1 MNSELNS
8 IWLDW
13 RTKVPNGVPNPRND
27 YHLVLLKELCLLKGI
42 DKDIIDDVILVLEKD
57 DSKLSK
63 ADQAIIDKEDLVWKR
78 VGYGPKDKKGITYKK
93 QNGKLVSVGG
103 DKEDD
108 KEEQPKA
115 SGMSTDDYAASA
127 LTSEPDADDEG
138 AEDGEGDKEQKPK
151 GTPVEK
157 KLSSV
162 DKLKAAKTIEKT
174 DNVIKELEEEL
185 GDILDENER
194 ANKQGEIDRLKI
206 LKKNWI
212 KLANAE
218 TEEEREEAVREMVE
232 HGLLAR
238 NAPGSSKRK
247 IYFTEDVSG
256 MGAKDGMMTQK
267 GTPGNGSNF
276 TQLISDI
283 IDSGGME
290 NEVGLMNTSAAR
302 TLAKVSGD
310 HNEAGVCAFLDPSG
324 LNEQNYR
331 KTQDS
336 YASLGGDE
344 RRANKQNMD
353 AAEKV
358 KDYLSKMDPPCE
370 VEKAEAMGHLGNKEI
385 KLKYNID
392 PKKNPT
398 DFFVYCK
405 DGRQKGISAKIYS
418 NPKSITM
425 KNSGTKKA
433 GSDYLDDPSI
443 DDKLDSLK
451 QKYNMGNNPTDNEK
465 REFKIEYLGLWV
477 ESMEELSKTPDGQ
490 QKLTRMW
497 NEVHGCGEDV
507 ATLITNKK
515 TGEVK
520 LHDPDHYCDPEGP
533 LEVKQD
539 KTKIMVK
546 FGKGDD
552 WTEMVCKTEKDGS
565 VKLLFNHHSKKA

>member
-1 MNSELNS
+1 MSFNFNSL
-8 IWLDW
+8 WLDW
-13 RTKVPNGVPNPRND
+13 RAKVPDGTPNPKNA
-27 YHLVLLKELCLLKGI
+27 YHLVLLKEICLKQGI
-42 DKDIIDDVILVLEKD
+42 DIDIIDKVILVLEAEEKIPDETPIKYKLKNKD
-57 DSKLSK
+57 GEME
-63 ADQAIIDKEDLVWKR
+63 DKETT
-78 VGYGPKDKKGITYKK
+78 YGSAIQRDKEHPAYIAAKALQSDGDDEEEKEPTK
-93 QNGKLVSVGG
+93 QTKIKVNPYDK
-103 DKEDD
+103 KEDD
-108 KEEQPKA
+108 KE
-115 SGMSTDDYAASA
+115 G
-127 LTSEPDADDEG
+127 
-138 AEDGEGDKEQKPK
+138 GEEDKEQKPK

-157 KLSSV
+157 KLSSAV
-162 DKLKAAKTIEKT
+162 KKGAAKTIEKV
-174 DNVIKELEEEL
+174 DNVIKELEGEL
-185 GDILDENER
+185 ETPLTEDER

-206 LKKNWI
+206 LKKNWT
-212 KLANAE
+212 KLTDAE
-218 TEEEREEAVREMVE
+218 TEEEQEEAVREMVE
-232 HGLLAR
+232 NGLLAR
-238 NAPGSSKRK
+238 NSPGSSNRK
-247 IYFTEDVSG
+247 IYFTEMVSG

-267 GTPGNGSNF
+267 GTPGDGNSF
-276 TQLISDI
+276 SQLISDI

-290 NEVGLMNTSAAR
+290 GEVGLRNTSAAR

-310 HNEAGVCAFLDPSG
+310 HNEAGVCAFLDPSE
-324 LNEQNYR
+324 LNEENYR

-344 RRANKQNMD
+344 RRANKQNQA

-358 KDYLSKMDPPCE
+358 KDYLSKMDPPCD

-405 DGRQKGISAKIYS
+405 DGRRKGISAKIYS

-443 DDKLDSLK
+443 DEKLDSLK
-451 QKYNMGNNPTDNEK
+451 QKYNIGNNPTDKEK
-465 REFKIEYLGLWV
+465 SAFKTEYLKLWSD
-477 ESMEELSKTPDGQ
+477 SMEELSKTPEGQ

-533 LEVKQD
+533 LEVIQD

-546 FGKGDD
+546 FGKDD
-552 WTEMVCKTEKDGS
+552 EWTEMVCKTEKNGS